1 MTALLEANLRDAG
14 EGKLMPGLTWWSTG
28 IECVSHVSHRAPRG
42 TPFRGRLQTDTGK
55 IDKIVLQISRYQ
67 HVSNVCGGAWFHT
80 WQPGEAVI
88 QARAAHFYSSIPVTK
103 EVCVRVRVCV
113 CGGVVGVGRERH
125 SFLKSVNMIFW
136 FPEMQKCNFPI
147 QRRIC

>member
-103 EVCVRVRVCV
+103 EVVCV
-113 CGGVVGVGRERH
+113 CARLCVWRGGGGRQREAQ
-125 SFLKSVNMIFW
+125 
-136 FPEMQKCNFPI
+136 FPE
-147 QRRIC
+147 ICKHDFLVS